1 MTKDCDNFVFPE
13 QRIGQ
18 FCVIGDVSAGYVPI
32 RRTWFKTAKLAK
44 AYAETLMNEQGGR
57 LYIVQAV
64 GLIHIESYQTRES
77 RRRWTA
83 MNCGE
88 FGT

>member
-18 FCVIGDVSAGYVPI
+18 FCVIGDVSAGYVPV
-32 RRTWFKTAKLAK
+32 RRTWFKTAKLAE

-57 LYIVQAV
+57 LYVV
-64 GLIHIESYQTRES
+64 
-77 RRRWTA
+77 
-83 MNCGE
+83 
-88 FGT
+88 